1 MENIVSNNQTTNVQ
15 NVLSLLKELDTS
27 TGFDI
32 YIPSLKKNLKF
43 KQLNT
48 QQLKR
53 LLKTVI
59 DSPVHNTEFTLT
71 FNSIIKENCLEEIN
85 TDNLTS
91 YDKLFIFVKT
101 RIESVS
107 SEYTFTFTEDEI
119 NEFNLSIKE
128 LTINLNE
135 RYKETVNTL
144 PVFETENIVFE
155 NVQILASLPTLK
167 TENKLEKEL
176 YKNINFEINT
186 PEQLRTTLGNTF
198 INELTKYINTL
209 TINEE
214 IINFETLDFKTRI
227 KIVEQLPTFLIN
239 KVLKYIEKYKKQTSL
254 LTSFLVPDT
263 LLEKEIPVDTTFFN
277 I

>member
-135 RYKETVNTL
+135 RYKEIVNTL